1 MKRIVKGKLLI
12 RLAILII
19 VAVIG
24 FQLIA
29 KFYLGLGSLPLY
41 ITHPK
46 YEYIYAPNQ
55 NLYRFHN
62 HIVTNEFSM
71 RSKPLS
77 KKDRLRILKIGD
89 SVINGGA
96 HVDQDN
102 LSSSQ
107 LEKKLQI
114 EFKDSVRVL
123 NISAQSWGPDNA
135 FAYIKENGNFNSKFF
150 VLVFSSHDL
159 HDNMHFK
166 PVVGEHKAW
175 PKDQPLCAFTDGFSR
190 YFVPKV
196 KSWFGSKDQEYD
208 YLFDFDDSKLN
219 PGWQQFFD
227 YCKSNQ
233 IQLLVYVHATRSELK
248 AKSYDKYG
256 LQLIDMLKENNVL
269 FIEGLNQITDT
280 KAYRDEIHL
289 NALGHDQLSDALY
302 PYLQA
307 YCKANL

>member
-1 MKRIVKGKLLI
+1 MRSKLHKYLL
-12 RLAILII
+12 RLVFIGFSFLII
-19 VAVIG
+19 L
-24 FQLIA
+24 QLIA
-29 KFYLGLGSLPLY
+29 KFYLGLGSIPVY
-41 ITHPK
+41 ITNPK

-62 HIVTNEFSM
+62 HVVTNEFSM

-102 LSSSQ
+102 LSSSI
-107 LEKKLQI
+107 LEKKLKS
-114 EFKDSVRVL
+114 EFRDSIRVL

-135 FAYIKENGNFNSKFF
+135 FAYIKENGNFDSKFF

-175 PKDQPLCAFTDGFSR
+175 PDQQPLCACTDGFSR

-196 KSWFGSKDQEYD
+196 KSWFGAKSEEYD

-227 YCKSNQ
+227 YCKTNQ
-233 IQLLVYVHATRSELK
+233 IQLLVYLHATKSEIK

-256 LQLIDMLKENNVL
+256 LQLIQMLKENNVQ
-269 FIEGLNQITDT
+269 FIEGLDHITDS

-289 NALGHDQLSDALY
+289 NTLGHAQLSDILY
-302 PYLQA
+302 PYLEA